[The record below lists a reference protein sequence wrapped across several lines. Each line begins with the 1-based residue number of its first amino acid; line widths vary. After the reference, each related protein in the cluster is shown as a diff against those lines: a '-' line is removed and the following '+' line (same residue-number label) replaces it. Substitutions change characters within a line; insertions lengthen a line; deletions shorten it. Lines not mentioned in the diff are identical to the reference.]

1 MITQRI
7 LIDDEIFSLR
17 ATVEAHGWHQLPPFD
32 YVDGVLKRVHRLND
46 GRVVHLRVEQTG
58 NTSRENFLLL
68 QTDGPAFMTDQFEI
82 AGTVRL
88 MLGMDYDLRP
98 FYDLLRDR
106 PAFAWVE
113 STQAGRLLRAPTV
126 WEDLVKTLL
135 TTNTTWQQTVTMCER
150 LVTLGDESP
159 FGHTFPTPAQVAALT
174 AAELTGYLKCG
185 YRGAYLHGL
194 AARLAAGDLEVETWI
209 SRDFDAQTLYKHITA
224 LPGFGPYA
232 AGSVLRL
239 LGHHDYLSI
248 DSVARE
254 AFARWHGDGDKPTD
268 ADLKAH
274 YDQFGGWRGLVMWMD
289 VLRKRD

>member
-1 MITQRI
+1 VITQRI
-7 LIDDEIFSLR
+7 LIDDETFSLR

-32 YVDGVLKRVHRLND
+32 YADGVLKRVHRLKD

-58 NTSRENFLLL
+58 NTSREDFLLL
-68 QTDGPAFMTDQFEI
+68 QTDGPVFMTDQFEI

-113 STQAGRLLRAPTV
+113 SKQAGRLLRAPTV

-135 TTNTTWQQTVTMCER
+135 TTNTTWRQTITMCER
-150 LVTLGDESP
+150 LVTLGDESA

-174 AAELTGYLKCG
+174 VADLTAHLKCG
-185 YRGAYLHGL
+185 YRGAYLHDL
-194 AARLAAGDLEVETWI
+194 AARLAAGELEVETWI
-209 SRDFDAQTLYKHITA
+209 SRDFDAPALYKHITA
-224 LPGFGPYA
+224 LTGFGPYA
-232 AGSVLRL
+232 AGSLLRL

-254 AFARWHGDGDKPTD
+254 AFARWHGDDEKPAD

-274 YDQFGGWRGLVMWMD
+274 YDQFGRWRGLVMWMD
-289 VLRKRD
+289 VLRKKD